1 MNAAVST
8 VAELD
13 AEGGPIRVL
22 LIEDDLVDEMAT
34 LRIVTQEAL
43 PYRMQ
48 VVRSIA
54 DARRVL
60 ETECFDVILAD
71 YKLKDGTSF
80 DLMDTFGEQMV
91 IFITGAWDPAA
102 AAQAL
107 RLGVH
112 DYLIKDDEGRY
123 LKLLRYRVET
133 ALRQRRLARQLRESE
148 AFLQAILDN
157 APTSIS
163 AHDLSGQLILSNR
176 HHAQHACHTED
187 HVPPMLPQHAPLEC
201 EETRTD
207 ADGSQR
213 TYLTVRF
220 ALPQVHGRGPSV
232 GTISVDITARKQA
245 EEQIRNLAFYDPLTL
260 LPNRR
265 MLVDRLQQAF
275 SSSARS
281 RRHGAV
287 FFIDL
292 DHFKTLNDTL
302 GHDHGDLLLQEVA
315 RRLVASVRGEDTVAR
330 IGGDEFVVM
339 VVNLASTTR
348 AAAAQAAVVGEK
360 ILKAVSLPCML
371 KSHLH
376 RVTPSVGVSLFS
388 GRDLAVDEVVKRA
401 DQAMYQAK
409 AAGRGTVRFFDPEMQ
424 AAQETRTA
432 LEHDLRSALEKG
444 ELCLH
449 YQGQIDQ
456 HRGAVGAQAVL
467 RWQHPQR
474 GLLMPADF
482 VPLAEENGLIV
493 PIGEWV
499 ITRACAQLRAW
510 ADHALTRHL
519 RLAVNVSARQFRD
532 DGFVEH
538 LTQALRTHG
547 AEPARLR
554 LELRESVVQEN
565 PERTLARMQ
574 ALKAI
579 GVQLAMDEFGI
590 NFCSLSH
597 LKRLP
602 LDQVKIARALIPT
615 MVSDPHD
622 AAIVKTIIGIAGGMG
637 LAALAAG
644 VETAQQRDLLRAM
657 GCSQWQGRY
666 FGEPEPLDGF
676 ESLLKSDRYAGEELH
691 AHS

>member
-1 MNAAVST
+1 MNAMVST
-8 VAELD
+8 QPEVEAQ
-13 AEGGPIRVL
+13 GGSIRVL
-22 LIEDDLVDEMAT
+22 LIEDDLIDEMAT
-34 LRIVTQEAL
+34 LRTVTQEAL

-48 VVRSIA
+48 VARSIA

-60 ETECFDVILAD
+60 AAESFDVILAD
-71 YKLKDGTSF
+71 YQLKDGTSF
-80 DLMDTFGEQMV
+80 DLMDDFGDQLV

-102 AAQAL
+102 AAHAL

-112 DYLIKDDEGRY
+112 DYLIKDDEGQY
-123 LKLLRYRVET
+123 LKLLHYRVET

-148 AFLQAILDN
+148 ARLQAILDN
-157 APTSIS
+157 APASIS
-163 AHDLSGQLILSNR
+163 AHDLMGHLILSNR
-176 HHAQHACHTED
+176 HHTEHAGLSD
-187 HVPPMLPQHAPLEC
+187 DKGQPLLPQHAPLEC
-201 EETRTD
+201 EETRTE
-207 ADGSQR
+207 ADGSR
-213 TYLTVRF
+213 HTYLTVRF
-220 ALPQVHGRGPSV
+220 ALPPAHGQGQAV
-232 GTISVDITARKQA
+232 GAIAVDITARKQA
-245 EEQIRNLAFYDPLTL
+245 EEQIRNLAYYDPLTL

-275 SSSARS
+275 LSSARN

-292 DHFKTLNDTL
+292 DHFKALNDSL

-339 VVNLASTTR
+339 IVNLASTAR

-360 ILKAVSLPCML
+360 ILKAVGRPCLL
-371 KSHLH
+371 KSYLH
-376 RVTPSVGVSLFS
+376 RVTPSVGVSLFR
-388 GRDLAVDEVVKRA
+388 GRDLDVDEVVKRA

-424 AAQETRTA
+424 AAQETRTL
-432 LEHDLRSALEKG
+432 LEHDLRDALDKG

-449 YQGQIDQ
+449 YQGQVDQ
-456 HRGAVGAQAVL
+456 HRGAIGAEALL

-474 GLLMPADF
+474 GLLLPADF
-482 VPLAEENGLIV
+482 VPLAEENGMIV

-499 ITRACAQLRAW
+499 ITRACAQLRDW
-510 ADHALTRHL
+510 AGHALTRHL

-538 LTQALRTHG
+538 LAAALRTQG
-547 AEPARLR
+547 AEPGRLR
-554 LELRESVVQEN
+554 LELRECVVQDN
-565 PERTLARMQ
+565 PDRTLARMQ
-574 ALKAI
+574 ALKVI
-579 GVQLAMDEFGI
+579 GVQFAMDDFGI

-602 LDQVKIARALIPT
+602 LDQVKIARSLIPT

-637 LAALAAG
+637 LDALASG
-644 VETAQQRDLLRAM
+644 VETVQQRDFLRDL
-657 GCSQWQGRY
+657 GCSQWQGHY
-666 FGEPEPLDGF
+666 FGEPRPLAGF
-676 ESLLKSDRYAGEELH
+676 ESLLTSDRYACEDLH
-691 AHS
+691 AHP